1 MNMQKLSDKEKLVA
15 LYDKTKAKAKLAELY
30 QKLVEAEEKYRF
42 RLKNFRGVAHESAS
56 GELASSEL
64 KVREDF
70 VRSLRAEIS
79 ELEKKLGV
87 ATKLSPHFP

>member
-1 MNMQKLSDKEKLVA
+1 MITVQSDKEKLEA
-15 LYDKTKAKAKLAELY
+15 LY
-30 QKLVEAEEKYRF
+30 QKLAEAEEKYKF
-42 RLKNFRGVAHESAS
+42 RLSHFRGVAHESAS

-70 VRSLRAEIS
+70 VRSLRSEIS

-87 ATKLSPHFP
+87 TTKLSPHFP

>member
-1 MNMQKLSDKEKLVA
+1 MIKLTDKEKLTA
-15 LYDKTKAKAKLAELY
+15 LYK
-30 QKLVEAEEKYRF
+30 KLVEAEEKYKL

-70 VRSLRAEIS
+70 VTSLKAEIKV
-79 ELEKKLGV
+79 LEEKLGPKV
-87 ATKLSPHFP
+87 